1 MSWRSLQQLAE
12 ERSRTLGSAT
22 GGSGSTGEGWP
33 ASKEW
38 SCGNG
43 GWGAGSTSE
52 GQLRAAGEGAGDDQV
67 HLSWILSVLVLWH
80 LMGAQ
85 SVLLSR
91 WMCVCRPFRSAA
103 GGLLTTASEAHR
115 GQGSHPRQLRNVNGI

>member
-1 MSWRSLQQLAE
+1 MSAGGPCSSWLRSGAN
-12 ERSRTLGSAT
+12 SWAAPTKC
-22 GGSGSTGEGWP
+22 SGSTGEGWLRQQ
-33 ASKEW
+33 EW

-52 GQLRAAGEGAGDDQV
+52 GQPGLAGEGAGDDQV

-91 WMCVCRPFRSAA
+91 WMCVPCHLECSWWAA
-103 GGLLTTASEAHR
+103 DNC
-115 GQGSHPRQLRNVNGI
+115 Q